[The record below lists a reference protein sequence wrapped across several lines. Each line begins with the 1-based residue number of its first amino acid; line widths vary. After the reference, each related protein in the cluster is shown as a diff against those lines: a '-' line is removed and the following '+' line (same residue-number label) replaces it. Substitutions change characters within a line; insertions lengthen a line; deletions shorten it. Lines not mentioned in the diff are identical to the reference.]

1 MELIQATT
9 TGGIPRLRA
18 KPAGGRAPAAP
29 RAQQSSALFGTLLLA
44 DGSCF
49 RGEGL
54 GHPDVASGELV
65 FTTSMTG
72 YQETLTDPSYRG
84 QLVMFT
90 YPLIGNYGVVPGRA
104 QSERVH
110 PRAAILATLSDGW
123 SRSESGTYLP
133 DMGSLRD
140 YLLFN
145 RVPTL
150 HGVDTRAIAHRI
162 RTHGAMPAVLSIHNT
177 GCEPPLRDLQ
187 TALND
192 YSYDTT
198 DFIAEATVS
207 EPAVYG
213 QGRRLIALIDCG
225 NKRQVIDELVRP
237 DTQVAVLPSH
247 TSANDILSLAPD
259 GVVFSNGP
267 GNPSMATDTV
277 ETVRQLYGRIPL
289 FGICLGHQL
298 LALAAGGRTYKLKFG
313 HRGANHPVQDC
324 SSGRAFI
331 TTQNHGYAVDP
342 ASLPD
347 DLLISHRNL
356 NDGTVEGLRHRT
368 LPIQSLQFHPEG
380 APGPRDAAIVLDEW
394 LDRVVSHEP

>member
-1 MELIQATT
+1 M
-9 TGGIPRLRA
+9 
-18 KPAGGRAPAAP
+18 
-29 RAQQSSALFGTLLLA
+29 LLLA

-54 GHPDVASGELV
+54 GSPDVVRGELV

-90 YPLIGNYGVVPGRA
+90 YPLIGNYGIAPGRA
-104 QSERVH
+104 QSDCVH
-110 PRAAILATLSDGW
+110 PRAAILATLSDSW
-123 SRSESGTYLP
+123 SGPESRACPP
-133 DMGSLRD
+133 DAGSLKA

-150 HGVDTRAIAHRI
+150 HGVDTRAVAHRI
-162 RTHGAMPAVLSIHNT
+162 RTHGAMPAVLSIHRP
-177 GCEPPLRDLQ
+177 GCDPAIRDLE
-187 TALND
+187 TALHD
-192 YSYDTT
+192 CSYDTT
-198 DFIAEATVS
+198 DFITEATVA

-213 QGRRLIALIDCG
+213 QGRRLLALIDCG
-225 NKRQVIDELVRP
+225 NKRHVIDELVSR

-247 TSANDILSLAPD
+247 TSARDILSLAPD
-259 GVVFSNGP
+259 GVVISNGP
-267 GNPSMATDTV
+267 GNPSMATGIV
-277 ETVRQLYGRIPL
+277 ETIRQLYGRIPL

-313 HRGANHPVQDC
+313 HRGANHPVQAC

-347 DLLISHRNL
+347 DLLVSHRNL

-380 APGPRDAAIVLDEW
+380 APGPRDAGVVLDEW
-394 LDRVVSHEP
+394 LERAMSHEL

>member
-1 MELIQATT
+1 
-9 TGGIPRLRA
+9 
-18 KPAGGRAPAAP
+18 
-29 RAQQSSALFGTLLLA
+29 
-44 DGSCF
+44 
-49 RGEGL
+49 
-54 GHPDVASGELV
+54 VSGELV

-90 YPLIGNYGVVPGRA
+90 YPLIGNYGVAPGRA
-104 QSERVH
+104 QSECVH
-110 PRAAILATLSDGW
+110 PGAAILATLSDSW
-123 SRSESGTYLP
+123 SAPEPSGYPP
-133 DMGSLRD
+133 DTGPLRE

-150 HGVDTRAIAHRI
+150 YGVDTRAIAHRI
-162 RTHGAMPAVLSIHNT
+162 RMHGAMPAVLSIHRA
-177 GCEPPLRDLQ
+177 GCEPAICDLL

-192 YSYDTT
+192 CSYDTT
-198 DFIAEATVS
+198 NFIAEATVT
-207 EPAVYG
+207 EPTVYG
-213 QGRRLIALIDCG
+213 KGSRLIALIDCG
-225 NKRQVIDELVRP
+225 NKRHVIDELVRR

-247 TSANDILSLAPD
+247 TSAQDILSLAPD
-259 GVVFSNGP
+259 GVVISNGP
-267 GNPSMATDTV
+267 GNPSLAADIV

-313 HRGANHPVQDC
+313 HRGANHPVQEC
-324 SSGRAFI
+324 STGRAFI

-347 DLLISHRNL
+347 DLLVSHRNL

-394 LDRVVSHEP
+394 LDGVVSCEC